1 MSKVISFSS
10 GKGGV
15 GKTTLVANLG
25 HLWAKRGSKTLLV
38 DADWTLGKLGIALG
52 ARPKWTVESALTGR
66 VTLAQAVFPVAENL
80 DLLASP
86 SGLIGFEELNAG
98 QRTQLF
104 YELESVSSQY
114 DVVLM
119 DHSSGVDWGVIQFAA
134 AAHQHV
140 IVTTTEPTSYMDA
153 YAIMKI
159 LSKRFKVNEFWL
171 VVTMSP
177 NGSGTAQRIHR
188 FTEFVRNQLLVRV
201 HLLETFQLEPKL
213 SESIRIQKP
222 FVEQFPDAVLTS
234 RLEALSLKLE
244 AARGQ
249 VSSGLRYFYSQN
261 SSLLAR

>member
-1 MSKVISFSS
+1 MAKVISFSS

-25 HLWAKRGSKTLLV
+25 HLWAKHGTRTLLV
-38 DADWTLGKLGIALG
+38 DGDWNLGKLGIALG
-52 ARPKWTVESALTGR
+52 ARPKWTIESALQGT
-66 VTLAQAVFPVAENL
+66 VSLSQAVYPISGNL

-86 SGLIGFEELNAG
+86 SGIVGFEELDVG

-104 YELESVSSQY
+104 YELEGLGEGY
-114 DVVLM
+114 DLVLL

-159 LSKRFKVNEFWL
+159 LSKRFKVNEFCL

-177 NGSGTAQRIHR
+177 ESPGTARRINR
-188 FTEFVRNQLLVRV
+188 FTDFVRDQLMVRV
-201 HLLETFQLEPKL
+201 HLLETFQLEPRL
-213 SESIRIQKP
+213 SESIRSQKP
-222 FVEQFPDAVLTS
+222 FVEQFPQAVLTS
-234 RLEALSLKLE
+234 RLENLCRKLE
-244 AARGQ
+244 VARGQ
-249 VSSGLRYFYSQN
+249 VSNGLQYFYSQK